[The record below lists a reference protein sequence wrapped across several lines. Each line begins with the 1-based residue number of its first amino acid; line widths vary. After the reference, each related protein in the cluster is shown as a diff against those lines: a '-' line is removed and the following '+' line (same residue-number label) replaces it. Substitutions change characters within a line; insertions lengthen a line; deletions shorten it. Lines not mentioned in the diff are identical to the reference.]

1 MVYTDDPVWDGD
13 GCSNGNSCCSEPSLP
28 WFYHQLPLT
37 ASEDIETRICSD
49 KTSSIEDVLVRE
61 LQMYIQ

>member
-13 GCSNGNSCCSEPSLP
+13 GCSNGNSLP

-49 KTSSIEDVLVRE
+49 ETSSIEDVLVRE